1 MYFTRLVLYIH
12 FVTTTRANS
21 QKLVVFLR
29 KNAFFL
35 FLFIFIYL
43 VLRILVKDHQCRCSN
58 QFKTRVINK
67 EKRIQKQICF

>member
-29 KNAFFL
+29 KKCFL
-35 FLFIFIYL
+35 SLFIYIYL
-43 VLRILVKDHQCRCSN
+43 FNLENFGERPPM
-58 QFKTRVINK
+58 
-67 EKRIQKQICF
+67 